1 MADFMAIFTVL
12 LLFPAC
18 LLYITGCDRLKGSR
32 R

>member
-1 MADFMAIFTVL
+1 MLDVVAVITLA

-18 LLYITGCDRLKGSR
+18 LLYVHGCGRLKGGR

>member
-1 MADFMAIFTVL
+1 MADVLAILTVL

-18 LLYITGCDRLKGSR
+18 LLYVAGCDRLKGSR